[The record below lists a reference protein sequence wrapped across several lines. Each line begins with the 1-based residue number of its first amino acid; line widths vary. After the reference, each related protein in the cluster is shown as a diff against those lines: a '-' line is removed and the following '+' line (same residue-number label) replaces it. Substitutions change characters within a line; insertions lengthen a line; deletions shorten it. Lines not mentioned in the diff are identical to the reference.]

1 MPKKN
6 GKLKTFSFN
15 EKTLKQ
21 IEFLSAF
28 YMLKQTNLIEF
39 LINEKYRE
47 CSKEGDNIC
56 QESLL

>member
-47 CSKEGDNIC
+47 CNKEDKK
-56 QESLL
+56 

>member
-6 GKLKTFSFN
+6 GKIKTFSFN
-15 EKTLKQ
+15 DKTLTQ
-21 IEFLSAF
+21 IEYLSAF

-47 CSKEGDNIC
+47 CKESERKCREN
-56 QESLL
+56 